1 MKYLNIMLVLVLFV
15 SCSTSKTKLSKKGMK
30 VEVLAK
36 KPGKRCSVVE
46 KVIGVNDKGSVEL
59 ARNHARNLIGNA
71 GGNAITFDEE
81 IMNGNSWRVHST
93 GYFCKE

>member
-1 MKYLNIMLVLVLFV
+1 MKYLTILLMVTFV
-15 SCSTSKTKLSKKGMK
+15 SCSTSKTKLSKKGME
-30 VEVLAK
+30 VEVLSN
-36 KPGKRCSVVE
+36 KPGGQCSVVE

-81 IMNGNSWRVHST
+81 VMNGNSWRVHST
-93 GYFCKE
+93 GFYCKE

>member
-1 MKYLNIMLVLVLFV
+1 MKYLNILILLALV
-15 SCSTSKTKLSKKGMK
+15 SCSTSKTKLSKKGMR
-30 VEVLAK
+30 VEVLTN
-36 KPGKRCSVVE
+36 KPGKQCSVVE

-59 ARNHARNLIGNA
+59 ARNHARNLIGNS

-93 GYFCKE
+93 GYHCKE